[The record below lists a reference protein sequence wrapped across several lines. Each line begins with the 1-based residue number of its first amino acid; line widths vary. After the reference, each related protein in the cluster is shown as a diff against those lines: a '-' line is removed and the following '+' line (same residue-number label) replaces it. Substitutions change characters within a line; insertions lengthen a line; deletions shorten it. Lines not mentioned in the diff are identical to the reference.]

1 MVQVLENG
9 DIFLNLNLIVQ
20 LKVEGKLVRT
30 IFSTLRSKINIL
42 LSNSDLKIEVLKL
55 KLHEVDVVKEDR
67 IGEKKIS
74 EDDYDD
80 EDDDPE
86 EIEKNILKST
96 ANLRFK
102 TMEKLE
108 IPAFSLA
115 SGDGKVSR
123 ALKNCM
129 GFQMNNSSSQDKLL
143 EGNSPDELLLRGDS
157 SAEREVP
164 CGQVTLLRL
173 LQQSGGNSP
182 SLPFF
187 ELRGASFPSSQPHLH
202 PRLPT
207 QNTQTE
213 SRGLDAEDKD

>member
-129 GFQMNNSSSQDKLL
+129 GFQMNNSSS
-143 EGNSPDELLLRGDS
+143 RI
-157 SAEREVP
+157 
-164 CGQVTLLRL
+164 
-173 LQQSGGNSP
+173 
-182 SLPFF
+182 
-187 ELRGASFPSSQPHLH
+187 SF
-202 PRLPT
+202 
-207 QNTQTE
+207 
-213 SRGLDAEDKD
+213 